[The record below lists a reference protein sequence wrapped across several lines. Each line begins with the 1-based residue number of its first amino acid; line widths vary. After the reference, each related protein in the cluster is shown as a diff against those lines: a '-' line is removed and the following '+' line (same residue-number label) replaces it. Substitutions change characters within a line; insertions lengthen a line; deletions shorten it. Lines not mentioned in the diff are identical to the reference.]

1 MTIARDL
8 QSSPDRNTDINKG
21 HVILLEDKLNEL
33 VDLNQR
39 NEQIKF
45 KME

>member
-1 MTIARDL
+1 MTIARDS
-8 QSSPDRNTDINKG
+8 QSSPDRPTDINKG
-21 HVILLEDKLNEL
+21 LVILLEDKLNEL